1 MPYDFHTD
9 GKAAQIRL
17 RGELTFAQH
26 RKFRGVVNNLESARH
41 EQVVVDLSEVDYI
54 DAAGL
59 GLLLVARD
67 AVSGKGGAIELKGAQ
82 GQVGR
87 MLRAARFADLFQPA

>member
-1 MPYDFHTD
+1 MPYDFSTN

-17 RGELTFAQH
+17 RGQLTFAQH
-26 RKFRGVVNNLESARH
+26 RKFRNVVSDIERERPEH
-41 EQVVVDLSEVDYI
+41 VVVDLSEVDYI

-67 AVSGKGGAIELKGAQ
+67 AVKGKKVKLTGAQ

-87 MLRAARFADLFQPA
+87 MLQVARVSDLFPN